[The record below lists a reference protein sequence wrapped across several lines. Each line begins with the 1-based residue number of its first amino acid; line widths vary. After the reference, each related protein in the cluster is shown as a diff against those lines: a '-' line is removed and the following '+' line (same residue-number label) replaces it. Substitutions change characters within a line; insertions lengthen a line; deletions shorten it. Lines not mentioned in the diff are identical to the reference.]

1 MRPDNASTT
10 APPQIQQPSQQAST
24 STMHANPNP
33 QPPGSQAG
41 PPPMHSNI
49 NNSTP
54 NSNTNAEAGPGP
66 RTVGQGQGP
75 PQFLSSSGLSGLPG
89 TATTNAAQKR
99 EEERRKDVAERKRR
113 EREEMLMKKDKS
125 LGEMLVMLEDYQPL
139 IPDEVTDYY
148 LQRSGF
154 ECDDPRIKRLLS
166 LAAQKFVN
174 DIASDAFHYAKLRMN
189 APSAKTGKAGSK
201 GNEKDK
207 GKVVLTMDDL
217 SNALGEHG
225 VNARKPDYCE

>member
-1 MRPDNASTT
+1 MSSLAGKNLPSGPQPPSMRPGNASTG
-10 APPQIQQPSQQAST
+10 APPQLQQPPQQAST

-33 QPPGSQAG
+33 YPPGSQAG
-41 PPPMHSNI
+41 PPPVHSNI

-54 NSNTNAEAGPGP
+54 NLNTNAEAGPGP

-99 EEERRKDVAERKRR
+99 EEERRKEVAERKRR

-139 IPDEVTDYY
+139 VSVVGDH
-148 LQRSGF
+148 F
-154 ECDDPRIKRLLS
+154 S
-166 LAAQKFVN
+166 LTSAMWREIWNLDTQMG
-174 DIASDAFHYAKLRMN
+174 SDAWRGRSRM
-189 APSAKTGKAGSK
+189 
-201 GNEKDK
+201 
-207 GKVVLTMDDL
+207 
-217 SNALGEHG
+217 
-225 VNARKPDYCE
+225 R

>member
-1 MRPDNASTT
+1 MSSLAGKNLPSGPQPPNVRPGNASTT
-10 APPQIQQPSQQAST
+10 ALPQIQQPSQQAST

-33 QPPGSQAG
+33 YPPGSQAG
-41 PPPMHSNI
+41 PPPVHSNI

-54 NSNTNAEAGPGP
+54 NLNTNAEAGPGP

-99 EEERRKDVAERKRR
+99 EEERRKEVAERKRR

-139 IPDEVTDYY
+139 VSVVGGHFSLTSKDVKRGLE
-148 LQRSGF
+148 SG
-154 ECDDPRIKRLLS
+154 
-166 LAAQKFVN
+166 
-174 DIASDAFHYAKLRMN
+174 H
-189 APSAKTGKAGSK
+189 
-201 GNEKDK
+201 
-207 GKVVLTMDDL
+207 
-217 SNALGEHG
+217 SNGL
-225 VNARKPDYCE
+225 